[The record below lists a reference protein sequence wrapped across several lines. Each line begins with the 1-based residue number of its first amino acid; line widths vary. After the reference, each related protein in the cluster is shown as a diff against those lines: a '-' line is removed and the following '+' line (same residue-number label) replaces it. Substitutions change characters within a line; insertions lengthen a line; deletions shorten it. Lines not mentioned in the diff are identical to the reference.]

1 MDAWPCRESQ
11 VRQLAGVLAPR
22 LPCPPTVVVHG
33 PEATGKT
40 GVLKDY
46 LKAVQLPHAIV
57 ACKESITGRH
67 LLERTVAACL
77 RAIDPDPNPDADADA
92 DADSGLDRQPYS
104 HPRCENLSSFC
115 NELQRALQGT
125 EQFVLV
131 LDGVDEQCEA
141 PPTLL
146 PALARLGSLLEA
158 ADNAWLWSRFCAA
171 VWDSLAKGSARDIV
185 SFRSV
190 AERIWRPFVQPIVD
204 GAFGTRDFSR
214 LLVAQRKLFQDEGYL
229 LDNVIEPTATTTAMS
244 AATAGAISHDL
255 PYYSQWLLCAAYLA
269 SYNPAR
275 QDSVFFMKASER
287 KRRKKGGGTAKS
299 ASRPSK
305 HRKIPRHLLS
315 PSAFTLDR
323 MFAILHAIL
332 PHDVVPTSDIY
343 TQVATLGSL
352 RLLLRSGTVGGDAL
366 EPGGRWK
373 VNYGWEHVLKI
384 ARGLSFDI
392 LDYVAE

>member
-1 MDAWPCRESQ
+1 MLVVTHPPPRFLHAS
-11 VRQLAGVLAPR
+11 GVPHLYF
-22 LPCPPTVVVHG
+22 PPYNR
-33 PEATGKT
+33 
-40 GVLKDY
+40 D
-46 LKAVQLPHAIV
+46 Q
-57 ACKESITGRH
+57 
-67 LLERTVAACL
+67 
-77 RAIDPDPNPDADADA
+77 
-92 DADSGLDRQPYS
+92 
-104 HPRCENLSSFC
+104 
-115 NELQRALQGT
+115 
-125 EQFVLV
+125 
-131 LDGVDEQCEA
+131 
-141 PPTLL
+141 
-146 PALARLGSLLEA
+146 ALAILSTTPPNIFPRTPSPSLDYSPELEA

-343 TQVATLGSL
+343 TQVCGDL
-352 RLLLRSGTVGGDAL
+352 RRLSAWPPNDCYDA
-366 EPGGRWK
+366 
-373 VNYGWEHVLKI
+373 
-384 ARGLSFDI
+384 SS
-392 LDYVAE
+392 